1 MACAGGLSCRLPDS
15 TLAQLLERRTM
26 KQQNTKA
33 EFLPAEEI
41 ETRPNP
47 SHSIIWMH
55 GLGADGH
62 DFVPVV
68 SQLKLPPLGIR
79 FVFPHAPMMPVT
91 INGGFVMRAWYD
103 IATDN
108 LGIKEDEHGLRASQ
122 TAIEQMIAREV
133 QRGIPTSRI
142 VLAGFSQGGAM
153 ALQTGLRHPKKL
165 AGVLV
170 LSGYLP
176 LLPTIERERNSANS
190 LTAIFQGHGTLD
202 PVVPMSLAA
211 ASRAKLT
218 QLGYAIEWHDY
229 PMMHGVCDE
238 ELVDVGKWL
247 GKVLL

>member
-1 MACAGGLSCRLPDS
+1 MKEQKTSQDL
-15 TLAQLLERRTM
+15 LAT
-26 KQQNTKA
+26 
-33 EFLPAEEI
+33 EEI
-41 ETRPNP
+41 ETRTNP
-47 SHSIIWMH
+47 SHSVIWMH

-68 SQLKLPPLGIR
+68 GQLKLPPVGIR

-103 IATDN
+103 ITVEN
-108 LGIKEDEHGLRASQ
+108 LGLKEDAHGLHASQ
-122 TAIEQMIAREV
+122 SAIEKLVRREV

-153 ALQTGLRHPKKL
+153 ALQTGLRHDKKL
-165 AGVLV
+165 AGILV

-176 LLPTIERERNSANS
+176 LQSVFEKERNPANG
-190 LTAIFQGHGTLD
+190 LTSIFQGHGTLD
-202 PVVPMSLAA
+202 PVVPMALAI

-218 QLGYAIEWHDY
+218 QLGYTVEWHEY
-229 PMMHGVCDE
+229 PMMHSVCEE
-238 ELVDVGKWL
+238 ELADIGEWF

>member
-1 MACAGGLSCRLPDS
+1 MTTPD
-15 TLAQLLERRTM
+15 THHGALA
-26 KQQNTKA
+26 
-33 EFLPAEEI
+33 AEEI

-47 SHSIIWMH
+47 SHSVIWMH

-62 DFVPVV
+62 DFVPIIG
-68 SQLKLPPLGIR
+68 QLALPPLGIR

-103 IATDN
+103 IAMEN
-108 LGIKEDEHGLRASQ
+108 LGVKEDAHGLHASQ
-122 TAIEQMIAREV
+122 LAIEQLIQREV

-165 AGVLV
+165 AGILV
-170 LSGYLP
+170 LSAYLP
-176 LLPTIERERNSANS
+176 LMASIERERNPANG

-202 PVVPMSLAA
+202 PVVPMALAV
-211 ASRAKLT
+211 ASRARLT
-218 QLGYAIEWHDY
+218 QLGYPVEWHEY
-229 PMMHGVCDE
+229 PMMHGLCEE
-238 ELVDVGKWL
+238 ELADVGAWF